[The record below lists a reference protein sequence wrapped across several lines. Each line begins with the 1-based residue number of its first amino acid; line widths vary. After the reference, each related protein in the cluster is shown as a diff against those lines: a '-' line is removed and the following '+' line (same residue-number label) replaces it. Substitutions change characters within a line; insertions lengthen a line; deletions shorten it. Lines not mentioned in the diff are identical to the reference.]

1 MNSFLGPMPGPIKNM
16 LPTPMQKMMDVIQQ
30 YRQIKQHP
38 DLLASFLQ
46 KQGMISEQQA
56 KEIQGMGNNYEQVGQ
71 YLMQNGKMPTN
82 VQQYENQVS
91 QVQGLMNDNIK
102 EHQ

>member
-1 MNSFLGPMPGPIKNM
+1 MNSFLGFPGMMKNM
-16 LPTPMQKMMDVIQQ
+16 MPNPMQRMMELVQQ
-30 YRQIKQHP
+30 YQQIKQHP
-38 DLLASFLQ
+38 DMLASFLQ

-56 KEIQGMGNNYEQVGQ
+56 KEIKGMGNNYEQVGQ

-82 VQQYENQVS
+82 VQSYENQVS
-91 QVQGLMNDNIK
+91 QVQNLMNNNIK

>member
-16 LPTPMQKMMDVIQQ
+16 MPAPMQRMMDLVQQ
-30 YRQIKQHP
+30 YKQIKQHP
-38 DLLASFLQ
+38 DMLASFLQ
-46 KQGMISEQQA
+46 KQGMITERQVRD
-56 KEIQGMGNNYEQVGQ
+56 IQEMGNNYEQVGQ

-82 VQQYENQVS
+82 VQQYESQVT
-91 QVQGLMNDNIK
+91 QVQGLMNNNIK

>member
-1 MNSFLGPMPGPIKNM
+1 MNSFLGPMSGMFRNM
-16 LPTPMQKMMDVIQQ
+16 MPSPMQRAMDVIQQ
-30 YRQIKQHP
+30 YHQIKQNP

-56 KEIQGMGNNYEQVGQ
+56 KEIKNMGNNYEQVGQ
-71 YLMQNGKMPTN
+71 YLMQQGKMPTN
-82 VQQYENQVS
+82 VQQYDNQVC
-91 QVQGLMNDNIK
+91 QVQGLMNNNIK